1 MTARRAHAVALAL
14 SAVLTVLFVV
24 RLLRNYNAE
33 SFIDLRVYAGG
44 VDAWLQEGS
53 AYARTL
59 VPEELVFT
67 YPPFSLLVLLP
78 LGLLPDEVA
87 AVALVAVSMA
97 GTAAILHLAVHASGL
112 RRIGPVPVDAAE
124 LLGPVLWL
132 EPVRNTVDY
141 GQVNVVLT
149 LLLLADAVAAPRRR
163 RGVLSGIAAAVKVVP
178 AFFVLHWL
186 AARDRA
192 AAVRMVAVAVAATL
206 LGAALMPRD
215 SYEYWTH
222 TLFETGRVGNVWYT
236 SNQSLRGMFTR
247 VFGIG
252 TTATLAWLAASAVV
266 VAVVVVAARRQ
277 HNAARPLAA
286 VTAVG
291 IGSLL
296 VAPISWSHH
305 WVWLPVAAVALAATG
320 RMRDRAL
327 ALAVVA
333 ACAVAPHW
341 LLPQEGQAELSWSP
355 PQLLAGSLYPLVSLA
370 VLAALVS
377 GRDERQHEDAERQAV
392 VVEEGLLVG
401 DVEGQQHER

>member
-1 MTARRAHAVALAL
+1 MTARRAHAAALTL
-14 SAVLTVLFVV
+14 SGVLTVLFVV

-33 SFIDLRVYAGG
+33 SFIDLRVYAAG

-59 VPEELVFT
+59 VPERLVFT

-78 LGLLPDEVA
+78 LGLLPYQLA
-87 AVALVAVSMA
+87 AVALAAASMA
-97 GTAAILHLAVHASGL
+97 GTAAILHLAVRSSGL
-112 RRIGPVPVDAAE
+112 RRIGPVPVDAAV

-141 GQVNVVLT
+141 GQVNIVLT
-149 LLLLADAVAAPRRR
+149 LLLLTDAVAAPQRW
-163 RGVLSGIAAAVKVVP
+163 RGVLSGVAAAIKVVP

-186 AARDRA
+186 AGRERA
-192 AAVRMVAVAVAATL
+192 AAVRMVVAAVAATL

-215 SYEYWTH
+215 SYAYWTT

-236 SNQSLRGMFTR
+236 SNQSLRGVSTR
-247 VFGIG
+247 ALGIG
-252 TTATLAWLAASAVV
+252 TTATVTWLAASAVV

-277 HNAARPLAA
+277 HAAGRPLAA

-320 RMRDRAL
+320 RTRDRAV
-327 ALAVVA
+327 ALAVVVT
-333 ACAVAPHW
+333 CAVAPQW
-341 LLPQEGQAELSWSP
+341 LLPREGTAELSWSA
-355 PQLLAGSLYPLVSLA
+355 PQLLAGSLYPLVALA

-377 GRDERQHEDAERQAV
+377 GRDEREHDEPERQAV